1 MQKSHAPAP
10 CLARVFGVRE
20 LSANKHRPQWTLP
33 PSLLAQEIAPCRA
46 FPSQQAACGRR
57 LAVCDR
63 RISRSRR
70 KDGTWSER
78 RR

>member
-1 MQKSHAPAP
+1 MRAIARAWHG
-10 CLARVFGVRE
+10 CLGSV
-20 LSANKHRPQWTLP
+20 SANTNQHRPQWTLP